1 MHMDHKEELHDLHKA
16 AVEKVEEYLKTR
28 GELKTDD
35 HEKVHAAKD
44 EWANAWN
51 KMMEA
56 LLVLERLEI

>member
-1 MHMDHKEELHDLHKA
+1 MDHKEKLAELHKA
-16 AVEKVEEYLKTR
+16 SVEKLDEYLKTK
-28 GELKTDD
+28 GDIKKDH

-44 EWANAWN
+44 EWTNAWN

>member
-1 MHMDHKEELHDLHKA
+1 MDHKKKLTELHNA
-16 AVEKVEEYLKTR
+16 SVEKIEEYLKIK
-28 GELKTDD
+28 GELKKDD

-51 KMMEA
+51 KMMET